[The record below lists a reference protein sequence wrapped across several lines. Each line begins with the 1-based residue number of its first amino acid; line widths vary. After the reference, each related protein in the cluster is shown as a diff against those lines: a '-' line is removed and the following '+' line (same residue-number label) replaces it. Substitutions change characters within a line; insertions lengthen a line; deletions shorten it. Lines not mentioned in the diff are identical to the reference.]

1 MMVKKG
7 GILTVTKE
15 NTRFTKS
22 RVGWA
27 CVRCIFIT
35 GFHRIW
41 LNESGGSLTAFFA
54 FIGYRCLLL
63 SVVYNV
69 RIALI

>member
-7 GILTVTKE
+7 GILTVTKG
-15 NTRFTKS
+15 NACFTKS
-22 RVGWA
+22 RIDWA
-27 CVRCIFIT
+27 CVRCTFIT

-54 FIGYRCLLL
+54 FIGACYPLLL
-63 SVVYNV
+63 LNKG
-69 RIALI
+69 